1 MVKEPKIAHDWPTDL
16 MLAANEYLF
25 LESKVN
31 SLISQACGCFCSE
44 CIDRCC
50 KKDICSESISS
61 CWLRIVWSLSGHEI
75 SQYGEAKG
83 WLSSYGCHL
92 TAGRPPVCYDFLCN
106 RILEENPMGAYV
118 SSLIKI
124 CNLPG
129 WMGKNAL
136 GTRHLVT
143 LSSKEVFYL
152 VNFNR
157 LRNRIAKGLELCEQ
171 CEKQL

>member
-1 MVKEPKIAHDWPTDL
+1 MVKELIIAHDWPTDL

-31 SLISQACGCFCSE
+31 SLVSQACSCFCTE
-44 CIDRCC
+44 CKDRCC
-50 KKDICSESISS
+50 RKEYCSESVSS
-61 CWLRIVWSLSGHEI
+61 YWLRIIWTLRGNDI
-75 SQYGEAKG
+75 SNYDEEKG
-83 WLSSYGCHL
+83 WTSPYGCHL

-106 RILEENPMGAYV
+106 RILEENPMGTYV
-118 SSLIKI
+118 ASLIKI
-124 CNLPG
+124 CKLPG

-143 LSSKEVFYL
+143 LSSKEVFSIL
-152 VNFNR
+152 NFNR
-157 LRNRIAKGLELCEQ
+157 LRNRIAKCIELFEQ